1 MLVYNTFVSRGGA
14 ARSAHWAHNPEAVG
28 SNPTPAPNFLSLV
41 QGPPEKVGLVAL
53 WNRWLWTSSHSS

>member
-1 MLVYNTFVSRGGA
+1 
-14 ARSAHWAHNPEAVG
+14 
-28 SNPTPAPNFLSLV
+28 V